1 VFQQGEVM
9 ADIAAFYRAHGLQ
22 LGGMIRQRPDGIGPQ
37 LEFMGFLA
45 LKQAHALTTG
55 TLDLADICVDTQR
68 SFLADHLG
76 SWGPE
81 YGRRMAAVADHDF
94 YRAVGSFLAMWLDA
108 DMERLGV
115 VAVGV
120 GDGSDT
126 AARPIAVP
134 GVGWPNSE
142 DGCGVEGDE
151 AWP

>member
-1 VFQQGEVM
+1 MREHRHPHCHVDPRQPRNDTRPGTNPPVFAWKPTEGATAFRLKVARD
-9 ADIAAFYRAHGLQ
+9 ADF
-22 LGGMIRQRPDGIGPQ
+22 
-37 LEFMGFLA
+37 
-45 LKQAHALTTG
+45 
-55 TLDLADICVDTQR
+55 ADICLDTQR

-120 GDGSDT
+120 GDGSGT
-126 AARPIAVP
+126 AARPIAVS

-142 DGCGVEGDE
+142 DGCGGEGDE